1 MFTNHYPKTKIL
13 KLLTE
18 KEEIDGI
25 DVLKKSIKLHLPRKA
40 NPYIIISKVLQ
51 ELYAY
56 DLIKSNAKPE
66 IKDIDSHT
74 FQITAKGL
82 EELQKRKERLFFFW
96 LPTAISLLA
105 LLVSVSSVLLDV
117 VKLLITTGAQ

>member
-1 MFTNHYPKTKIL
+1 MFTNYYPKTKIL

-25 DVLKKSIKLHLPRKA
+25 EVLKKSIKLHLPHKA
-40 NPYIIISKVLQ
+40 NSYIIISKVLQ
-51 ELYAY
+51 ELYA
-56 DLIKSNAKPE
+56 DGLIESNTKPE
-66 IKDIDSHT
+66 IKDIGSHP

-82 EELQKRKERLFFFW
+82 EELQKRKEHLFIFW

-105 LLVSVSSVLLDV
+105 LLVSVSSVLSDV
-117 VKLLITTGAQ
+117 VKLLITARAQ